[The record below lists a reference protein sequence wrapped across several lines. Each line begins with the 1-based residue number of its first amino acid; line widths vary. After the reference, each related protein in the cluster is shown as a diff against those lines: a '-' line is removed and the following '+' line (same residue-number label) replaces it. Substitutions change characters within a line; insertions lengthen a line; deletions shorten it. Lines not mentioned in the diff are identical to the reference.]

1 VKVRTAVFASGGGSN
16 FQALLDHQRPAGTWE
31 IVLLVTDRAE
41 AGAVARARAV
51 GVPVASVSAGAAED
65 GHELLDVLTEHGVQL
80 VLLAGYMRLVPREVV
95 ARFEN
100 RMLNVH
106 PALLPKFGGKGMYG
120 MRVHRAV
127 LEAGETESGATV
139 HFVDE
144 EYDRGATVEQ
154 RSVPVLVDDTPDALA
169 ARVLEVEH
177 ALYPAVVDRIC
188 AAIVAG
194 ADGAR
199 SRPPN

>member
-1 VKVRTAVFASGGGSN
+1 
-16 FQALLDHQRPAGTWE
+16 
-31 IVLLVTDRAE
+31 
-41 AGAVARARAV
+41 
-51 GVPVASVSAGAAED
+51 
-65 GHELLDVLTEHGVQL
+65 
-80 VLLAGYMRLVPREVV
+80 
-95 ARFEN
+95 
-100 RMLNVH
+100 
-106 PALLPKFGGKGMYG
+106 MYG